1 MKTCFPVAE
10 CSLSLAKILIFADM
24 AKGLRATIMH
34 ELRLRGKSNCKSA
47 CTGRCAKKACS
58 EAKQGFF
65 IMQTRLVYNAS
76 KPCFESSRIRCRP
89 KRTKKPIMHCL
100 AASMIGFSMYLK
112 SRSLHQKLII
122 NPKRTPFLW
131 MPGP

>member
-1 MKTCFPVAE
+1 
-10 CSLSLAKILIFADM
+10 M

-76 KPCFESSRIRCRP
+76 KPCFESSQIRCRP